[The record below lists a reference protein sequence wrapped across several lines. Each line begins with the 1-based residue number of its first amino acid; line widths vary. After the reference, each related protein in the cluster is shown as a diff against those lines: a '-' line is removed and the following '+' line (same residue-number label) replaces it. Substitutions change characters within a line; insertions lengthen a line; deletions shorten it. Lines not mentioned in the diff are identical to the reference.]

1 MFVRLALTSLLATL
15 AIASSANAQA
25 LRVVANE
32 YAFRAPASA
41 RPGLNRVV
49 LVNQGKELHHIVI
62 LRLPDSLD
70 ASRAFRKLNQHQSLG
85 DDAHSVGG
93 PGAIFPGDSSVAWIT
108 LDAGRYMF
116 LCFIPAQDKLPH
128 AMKGMVAQLDVA
140 GDRLAARSPAAT
152 VTLSASEYALD
163 FSATPGAGAATIE
176 FRNTGSQDHDYAI
189 LQLPD
194 SADPVA
200 TARRLG
206 RADTT
211 LKYVKL
217 VGGSGPLAP
226 GRRSW
231 NRATFVRGHY
241 AVICFA
247 SDQRDG
253 QSHYLHGMVRTF
265 DVHRAIIRPTR
276 DHDTRETSTAF
287 RPGRRRGRS

>member
-1 MFVRLALTSLLATL
+1 MFVRLALTSLLVTL
-15 AIASSANAQA
+15 SIASSADAQA
-25 LRVVANE
+25 LRVVATD
-32 YAFRAPASA
+32 YAFRALASV

-62 LRLPDSLD
+62 LRLPDSID
-70 ASRAFRKLNQHQSLG
+70 ASRAFHKLMEHQSLG
-85 DDAHSVGG
+85 GDAHSVGG
-93 PGAIFPGDSSVAWIT
+93 PSAIFPGDSSVAWIT
-108 LDAGRYMF
+108 LDAGRYVF

-128 AMKGMVAQLDVA
+128 AMKGMIAQLEVTGA
-140 GDRLAARSPAAT
+140 RLANRAPAAT
-152 VTLSASEYALD
+152 LTLSASEYAFD
-163 FSATPGAGAATIE
+163 FSVPPGAGAATIE

-189 LQLPD
+189 VQLPE

-231 NRATFVRGHY
+231 NRARFVRGHY

-247 SDQRDG
+247 SDEKNGR
-253 QSHYLHGMVRTF
+253 SHYLHGMVRTF
-265 DVHRAIIRPTR
+265 DVP
-276 DHDTRETSTAF
+276 
-287 RPGRRRGRS
+287 